1 MNNYD
6 LWEAIPIACLLTSK
20 SGLISD
26 INPSA
31 EILFNVS
38 KKKVLKQKIT
48 SIFKSDINFLKHFSD
63 LGTGSNTLK
72 FKSSIIH
79 LKDVAILTDI
89 RIIFTNNKYLIMME
103 TDANNNFGNLSLA
116 DNATQSV
123 VGMAEMLAHEIKNPI
138 AGITSAAQ
146 LLEMTLSNKDRKFTR
161 LIILESKRIIK
172 LLETFDKFGD
182 LREPQLRAENIH
194 DILENAKIFSQ
205 VKDRKNIFLSDNYD
219 PSLPKIFCDRVQLE
233 QVFINL
239 INNSVT
245 ALKDVKK
252 GKIVLRTFF
261 KKGLSISS
269 ASGSKVELSLHIEIE
284 DNGLGIPNHMIDQ
297 IFEPFV
303 SGSTNGT
310 GLGLALV
317 SKVISTHSGTIN
329 VTSDKAGTIF
339 TISLPVY

>member
-1 MNNYD
+1 
-6 LWEAIPIACLLTSK
+6 
-20 SGLISD
+20 
-26 INPSA
+26 
-31 EILFNVS
+31 
-38 KKKVLKQKIT
+38 
-48 SIFKSDINFLKHFSD
+48 
-63 LGTGSNTLK
+63 
-72 FKSSIIH
+72 
-79 LKDVAILTDI
+79 
-89 RIIFTNNKYLIMME
+89 ME

-123 VGMAEMLAHEIKNPI
+123 VGMSEMLAHEIKNPI

-239 INNSVT
+239 IN
-245 ALKDVKK
+245 D
-252 GKIVLRTFF
+252 
-261 KKGLSISS
+261 
-269 ASGSKVELSLHIEIE
+269 
-284 DNGLGIPNHMIDQ
+284 
-297 IFEPFV
+297 
-303 SGSTNGT
+303 
-310 GLGLALV
+310 
-317 SKVISTHSGTIN
+317 
-329 VTSDKAGTIF
+329 
-339 TISLPVY
+339 

>member
-1 MNNYD
+1 MI
-6 LWEAIPIACLLTSK
+6 ET
-20 SGLISD
+20 
-26 INPSA
+26 
-31 EILFNVS
+31 
-38 KKKVLKQKIT
+38 
-48 SIFKSDINFLKHFSD
+48 
-63 LGTGSNTLK
+63 NT
-72 FKSSIIH
+72 H
-79 LKDVAILTDI
+79 
-89 RIIFTNNKYLIMME
+89 
-103 TDANNNFGNLSLA
+103 NNFGNVSLT

-123 VGMAEMLAHEIKNPI
+123 VGMSEMLAHEIKNPI

-161 LIILESKRIIK
+161 LIISETKRIIN
-172 LLETFDKFGD
+172 LLDQFDKFGD
-182 LREPQLRAENIH
+182 VREPQLHTENIH

-205 VKDRKNIFLSDNYD
+205 VKDRGNISFSDDYD
-219 PSLPKIFCDRVQLE
+219 PSLPKILCDRVQLA

-239 INNSVT
+239 INNSVK
-245 ALKDVKK
+245 ALEDVKK

-261 KKGLSISS
+261 KKGLSLLN
-269 ASGSKVELSLHIEIE
+269 ANNSKSELSLHIEIE
-284 DNGLGIPNHMIDQ
+284 DNGIGIPNHLIDK

-317 SKVISTHSGTIN
+317 SKVISTHNGMIN